1 MTMRTPATRKIAT
14 VLTALSAIVVAIL
27 ALAGQARADGNVE
40 IRGKQLVVDGRSLL
54 VKGVHY
60 GPWRPGTGPGKSYS
74 YPSRHDVDEDLRMI
88 QSLNANTILVFDAP
102 AYVLDLAQRHG
113 LKVIYV
119 FHLDWW
125 TIGTP
130 DGAGAVDSIKR
141 RVTQLRDKPALL
153 AWVLGN
159 EVGSVQL
166 EQRGPEPIED
176 GLHAVYRDVKSLDPD
191 HPITHS
197 SWPPAKDLDLSFLD
211 FVSFNLYPIW
221 PPEVVAMGY
230 QPYIERVLQPI
241 AGNRP
246 LLISEFG
253 VNTIES
259 GEDGQARLLTQS
271 WSAIRDADTAGGV
284 VFEFA
289 DEWWKN
295 YDNPKRSGNWWDRRT
310 ASDDEATHD
319 LDPEENYGIVD
330 AQRRP
335 KPAFTAVREMFKA
348 DGDGKS
354 NAILAVPVTLL
365 ALMAGGLWVWGKTP
379 RPRSTPTRMRR

>member
-1 MTMRTPATRKIAT
+1 MTMRTRPIAT
-14 VLTALSAIVVAIL
+14 VLTALLAALLAIL
-27 ALAGQARADGNVE
+27 MLVGAARAAGNVE
-40 IRGKQLVVDGRSLL
+40 VRGEHLVVDGRSLL

-60 GPWRPGTGPGKSYS
+60 GPWRPGTGPGKDYP
-74 YPSRHDVDEDLRMI
+74 YPSRQDVEEDLRI
-88 QSLNANTILVFDAP
+88 IRSLNANTILVFDAP
-102 AYVLDLAQRHG
+102 AYVLDLAERHG

-119 FHLDWW
+119 FHVDWW

-130 DGAGAVDSIKR
+130 DGEGAVDSIER
-141 RVTQLRDKPALL
+141 RVGQLRHKPALL

-166 EQRGPEPIED
+166 EERGPEPIED
-176 GLHAVYRDVKSLDPD
+176 GLHALYRDVNSLDPE
-191 HPITHS
+191 HPITHA
-197 SWPPAKDLDLSFLD
+197 SWPPAKDLDLDFLD
-211 FVSFNLYPIW
+211 FASFNLYPIW

-230 QPYIERVLQPI
+230 QAYIERVLQPI
-241 AGNRP
+241 AGDRP

-253 VNTIES
+253 VNTVES
-259 GEDGQARLLTQS
+259 GEDGQARLLTES
-271 WSAIRDADTAGGV
+271 WSAIRDAETAGGV

-295 YDNPKRSGNWWDRRT
+295 YDNPKRPGNWWDRRP
-310 ASDDEATHD
+310 AADDEAKRD

-330 AQRRP
+330 AERQP
-335 KPAFTAVREMFKA
+335 KPAFAAVRQMFK
-348 DGDGKS
+348 GDGGGQSK
-354 NAILAVPVTLL
+354 AILVVPVTLL

>member
-1 MTMRTPATRKIAT
+1 MTMRTRPIAT
-14 VLTALSAIVVAIL
+14 VLTALLAALLAIL
-27 ALAGQARADGNVE
+27 MLVGAARAAGNVE
-40 IRGKQLVVDGRSLL
+40 VRGKHLVVDGRSLL

-60 GPWRPGTGPGKSYS
+60 GPWRPGTGPGKDYP
-74 YPSRHDVDEDLRMI
+74 YPSRQDVEEDLRI
-88 QSLNANTILVFDAP
+88 IRSLNANTILVFDAP
-102 AYVLDLAQRHG
+102 AYVLDLAERHG

-119 FHLDWW
+119 FHVDWW

-130 DGAGAVDSIKR
+130 DGEGAVDSIER
-141 RVTQLRDKPALL
+141 RVGQLRHKPALL

-166 EQRGPEPIED
+166 EERGPEPIED
-176 GLHAVYRDVKSLDPD
+176 GLHALYRDVNSLDPE
-191 HPITHS
+191 HPITHA
-197 SWPPAKDLDLSFLD
+197 SWPPAKDLDLDFLD
-211 FVSFNLYPIW
+211 FASFNLYPIW

-230 QPYIERVLQPI
+230 QAYIERVLQPI
-241 AGNRP
+241 AGDGP

-253 VNTIES
+253 VNTVES
-259 GEDGQARLLTQS
+259 GEDGQARLLTES

-295 YDNPKRSGNWWDRRT
+295 YDNPKRPGNWWDRRP
-310 ASDDEATHD
+310 AADDEAKRD

-330 AQRRP
+330 AERQP
-335 KPAFTAVREMFKA
+335 KPAFAAVRQMFK
-348 DGDGKS
+348 GDGGGQSK
-354 NAILAVPVTLL
+354 AILVVPVTLL

>member
-1 MTMRTPATRKIAT
+1 MTMRTRPIAT
-14 VLTALSAIVVAIL
+14 VLTALLAALLAIL
-27 ALAGQARADGNVE
+27 MLVGAARAAGNVE
-40 IRGKQLVVDGRSLL
+40 VRGKHLVVDGRSLL

-60 GPWRPGTGPGKSYS
+60 GPWRPGTGPGKDYP
-74 YPSRHDVDEDLRMI
+74 YPSRQDVEEDLRI
-88 QSLNANTILVFDAP
+88 IRSLNANTILVFDAP
-102 AYVLDLAQRHG
+102 AYVLDLAERHG

-119 FHLDWW
+119 FHVDWW

-130 DGAGAVDSIKR
+130 DGEGAVDSIER
-141 RVTQLRDKPALL
+141 RVGQLRHKPALL

-166 EQRGPEPIED
+166 EERGPEPIED
-176 GLHAVYRDVKSLDPD
+176 GLHALYRDVNSLDPE
-191 HPITHS
+191 HPITHA
-197 SWPPAKDLDLSFLD
+197 SWPPAKDLDLDFLD
-211 FVSFNLYPIW
+211 FASFNLYPIW

-230 QPYIERVLQPI
+230 QAYIERVLQPI
-241 AGNRP
+241 AGDRP

-253 VNTIES
+253 VNTVES
-259 GEDGQARLLTQS
+259 GEDGQARLLTES

-295 YDNPKRSGNWWDRRT
+295 YDNPKRPGNWWDRRP
-310 ASDDEATHD
+310 AADDEAKRD

-330 AQRRP
+330 AERQP
-335 KPAFTAVREMFKA
+335 KPAFAAVRQMFK
-348 DGDGKS
+348 GDGGGQSK
-354 NAILAVPVTLL
+354 AILVVPVTLL